1 MSDERQEVTTRR
13 DDDRPV
19 NGFQGKTIHVLGCGG
34 LGSWIAEFIAR
45 AGATTITICDPG
57 TITGGLLVRQ
67 NYTENDIGRTKA
79 NALAVRLRAIRDDL
93 TVNVAEANVPDDPT
107 SLIAADLILD
117 ATVSHSITTYLDF
130 LAATERKAMIAQV
143 CELAFYLA

>member
-57 TITGGLLVRQ
+57 TITGGFLVRQ

-79 NALAVRLRAIRDDL
+79 NARPLVLSRSASSRFM
-93 TVNVAEANVPDDPT
+93 T
-107 SLIAADLILD
+107 SS
-117 ATVSHSITTYLDF
+117 T
-130 LAATERKAMIAQV
+130 
-143 CELAFYLA
+143 